1 MASNTAMSEREIE
14 DEAIRQP
21 NEITMKQLVDKIYN
35 DLYTPNAM
43 HPTNISDLD
52 GFLSTAVGL
61 RGSDGVNH
69 PIADGNLKG
78 VYDAVK
84 EKLQRLPAART
95 MMTNLGNRVNK
106 KKMVIENMICHEV
119 NINCPE
125 DLDLPFLDDPMPM
138 SIDVNGGKKKR
149 IRSKSRRKKSSRR
162 KSYKKKKL
170 YRKNKRKTKR
180 SKLKH

>member
-14 DEAIRQP
+14 DEVIRQP
-21 NEITMKQLVDKIYN
+21 NEITMKQLVDKLYN
-35 DLYTPNAM
+35 WLDGRERM
-43 HPTNISDLD
+43 HPIDDSDLD
-52 GFLSTAVGL
+52 SFLSTAVGL
-61 RGSDGVNH
+61 RFNGVNY

-84 EKLQRLPAART
+84 EKLQLPRARE
-95 MMTNLGNRVNK
+95 MITNLGNNVNR
-106 KKMVIENMICHEV
+106 KKMVIENIICHV
-119 NINCPE
+119 ININCPV
-125 DLDLPFLDDPMPM
+125 DLDLPFLDDLAPMAV
-138 SIDVNGGKKKR
+138 DVNGGKKKR

-170 YRKNKRKTKR
+170 YKKNKRKTKR

>member
-35 DLYTPNAM
+35 DLYTPNSLGQIG
-43 HPTNISDLD
+43 NSDLD

-78 VYDAVK
+78 VYDVIK
-84 EKLQRLPAART
+84 
-95 MMTNLGNRVNK
+95 VN
-106 KKMVIENMICHEV
+106 
-119 NINCPE
+119 
-125 DLDLPFLDDPMPM
+125 
-138 SIDVNGGKKKR
+138 
-149 IRSKSRRKKSSRR
+149 
-162 KSYKKKKL
+162 
-170 YRKNKRKTKR
+170 
-180 SKLKH
+180 

>member
-35 DLYTPNAM
+35 DLYEPEPM
-43 HPTNISDLD
+43 HPTDISDLD

-61 RGSDGVNH
+61 RFNGVNH

-84 EKLQRLPAART
+84 EKLQQLPRARE
-95 MMTNLGNRVNK
+95 MMTNLGNNVKR
-106 KKMVIENMICHEV
+106 KKMVIENVICHV
-119 NINCPE
+119 TSINCPV
-125 DLDLPFLDDPMPM
+125 DLDLPWLDDPMPM

-170 YRKNKRKTKR
+170 YKKNKRKTKR

>member
-14 DEAIRQP
+14 DESIRQP

-35 DLYTPNAM
+35 DLYTPNSLG
-43 HPTNISDLD
+43 PTGAADQD
-52 GFLSTAVGL
+52 GFLSSAVGI
-61 RGSDGVNH
+61 RGSDGAYYH
-69 PIADGNLKG
+69 IANGYLKT

-84 EKLQRLPAART
+84 EKLRRVPRARE
-95 MMTNLGNRVNK
+95 MMTRMHTENK
-106 KKMVIENMICHEV
+106 KKMVIENMICHEA

-125 DLDLPFLDDPMPM
+125 DLDLPFLNDPIPM

-170 YRKNKRKTKR
+170 YKKNKRKTKR